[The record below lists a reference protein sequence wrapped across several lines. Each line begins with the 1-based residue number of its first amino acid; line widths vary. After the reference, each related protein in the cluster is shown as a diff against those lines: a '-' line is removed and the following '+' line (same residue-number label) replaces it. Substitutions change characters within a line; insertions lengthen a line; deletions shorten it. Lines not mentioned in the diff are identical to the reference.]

1 MGRQLKNLS
10 KTTTKKKSGAQVRRE
25 QRAARDTEW
34 DIRFNVSNND
44 PKDIVEIAKNATG
57 ITYVLIS
64 GEELGNA
71 WQEQKMLE
79 IGQTGQAMTGKEPYL
94 HHHMCLVLHHPTSRE
109 HVATMFGLKG
119 RFYCT
124 PRNRSYTYM
133 GWKIHAMKPQT
144 KTDQTRLRLY
154 EAGNIPS
161 DPITDRTRS
170 QVGYMIKKYGT
181 QDMKSEMRAG
191 KNDLKNDEKK
201 RKHEVK
207 EKEKRLN
214 KIRKLES
221 QLEALRNKP

>member
-1 MGRQLKNLS
+1 MGRQLQNLS
-10 KTTTKKKSGAQVRRE
+10 KTTTKKKSGAQSRHE

-79 IGQTGQAMTGKEPYL
+79 LGQTMPGKEPYL
-94 HHHMCLVLHHPTSRE
+94 HHHMCLVLHHPTNRE
-109 HVATMFGLKG
+109 HVAAMFGLKG

-144 KTDQTRLRLY
+144 KTDRTRLRLY

-161 DPITDRTRS
+161 DPITDKTRS
-170 QVGYMIKKYGT
+170 QVEYMIKKYGT

-191 KNDLKNDEKK
+191 KNDLKNEEKK